1 MKTIENKI
9 QSELPLIS
17 WTELK
22 TFQFN
27 NLKDSNNRD
36 ISKLKNSMVNEGY
49 CFPVFVWKRYVLDGT
64 GRYLAL
70 KELESEGYTIPELPF
85 IELKANNLQHAKKL
99 ALMASSRHGNISQK
113 SFEAFVSDLQIED
126 IRLDINIPEIKLE
139 VANLKLDENETVESE
154 EEKPLEEE
162 VEQITKLGDLWE
174 LNEHRILCGDCLDKR
189 QIERLM
195 NDKTA
200 EMIFIDPPY
209 NLKAAAFCGKGETQH
224 KDFKKAAGE
233 LKEKQFTEFLKDV
246 FKNLV
251 SVSID
256 GSIHYVCMDWRH
268 LNEILEAGNSCFTEL
283 KNLCV
288 WSKDQAGQGS
298 FYRSQHEMVFVFK
311 NGKGKHINNFELGQF
326 GRTRSNVWNY
336 PSAISFGNEE
346 RKDGSL
352 GEFKN
357 HPTPKPVNLVADC
370 ILDCSNIGGIILD
383 TFLGSGTSLIA
394 SQKTKRAF
402 YGMELEPAY
411 VDSSVRRWIKFMEK
425 EGLDYEVKLN
435 GELWDKFD

>member
-9 QSELPLIS
+9 QSELPKIS

-27 NLKDSNNRD
+27 DLKDSKNRD
-36 ISKLKNSMVNEGY
+36 VSKLKNSIVNEGY
-49 CFPVFVWKRYVLDGT
+49 CFPLFVWKRYVLDGT

-70 KELESEGYTIPELPF
+70 KELESEGYEIPELPF
-85 IELKANNLQHAKKL
+85 IEINANNLQHAKKL
-99 ALMASSRHGNISQK
+99 ALMASSRHGNITQK
-113 SFEAFVSDLQIED
+113 SFEAFTADLQIED
-126 IRLDINIPEIKLE
+126 IRLDICLPEIKLE
-139 VANLKLDENETVESE
+139 VANLKLEENEVVEPE
-154 EEKPLEEE
+154 EESNDEE
-162 VEQITKLGDLWE
+162 VEQITKPGDLWE
-174 LNEHRILCGDCLDKR
+174 LNEHRIFCGDCLDKR
-189 QIERLM
+189 QIEILM
-195 NDKTA
+195 NNQTA
-200 EMIFIDPPY
+200 EMVFIDPPY
-209 NLKAAAFCGKGETQH
+209 NLKASAFCGKGETQH

-251 SVSID
+251 NVSRD

-268 LNEILEAGNSCFTEL
+268 LYEILEAGNACYTEL
-283 KNLCV
+283 KNLCI
-288 WSKDQAGQGS
+288 WAKDQPGQGS

-311 NGKGKHINNFELGQF
+311 NGKAKHINNFELGQF

-346 RKDGSL
+346 RKDGGL
-352 GEFKN
+352 GEFAN

-370 ILDCSNIGGIILD
+370 ILDCSSVNGIILD

-394 SQKTKRAF
+394 SQKTKRTF
-402 YGMELEPAY
+402 YGMELEPNY
-411 VDSSVRRWIKFMEK
+411 VDCSVRRWVKFMEK
-425 EGLDYEVKLN
+425 ENLDYELKLN
-435 GELWDKFD
+435 GEVWKG